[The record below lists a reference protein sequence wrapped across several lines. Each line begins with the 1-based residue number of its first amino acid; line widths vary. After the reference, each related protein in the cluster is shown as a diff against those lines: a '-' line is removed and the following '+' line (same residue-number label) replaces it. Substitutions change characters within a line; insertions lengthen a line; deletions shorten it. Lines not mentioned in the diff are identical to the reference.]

1 MYIIHHNSST
11 CTCTCTMISKCWYSV
26 CSSFINNILYSTW
39 VITRATRRRER
50 RVKRSFCLCV
60 CVCVCVRLICT
71 FELTLLSCEIL
82 DSLIIKI
89 GYRKSCSLSGKCF
102 TSLSEAAKA
111 HNVAKCCS
119 YKYISFVVKARK
131 QQDK

>member
-1 MYIIHHNSST
+1 MHHT
-11 CTCTCTMISKCWYSV
+11 GISV
-26 CSSFINNILYSTW
+26 
-39 VITRATRRRER
+39 VTRATRRRER

-60 CVCVCVRLICT
+60 CVCVRLICT
-71 FELTLLSCEIL
+71 FELTLLSFKIMN
-82 DSLIIKI
+82 SLIIKI